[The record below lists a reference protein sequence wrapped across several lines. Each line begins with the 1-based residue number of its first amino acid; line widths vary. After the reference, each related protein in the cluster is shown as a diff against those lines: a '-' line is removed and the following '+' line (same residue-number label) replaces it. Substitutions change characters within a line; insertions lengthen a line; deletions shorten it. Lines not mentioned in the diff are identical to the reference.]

1 MTLAWWL
8 VILLA
13 SGLIYSLVLLSFE
26 RRHAAVQNPA
36 REHYYAG
43 LRALLSGEEELAFKR
58 FRDSVREDSQI
69 VDAYLRIGELL
80 RRRGQVEKSLAIH
93 QDLAERQ
100 GMRPDEQV
108 AIRRALASDHLA
120 MGQRDE
126 ARRLLS
132 ELTKDPSAQAWAVSL
147 LHREHLKDGEFEEAY
162 KRRKEL
168 VRLGE
173 PLDPSVAA
181 VYLALA
187 GYAASEE
194 GEHRR
199 GRVLVRD
206 ALKVHAASPAAHLA
220 LGELYERDGRREDA
234 VRAFKAFLDCA
245 PELSGLVFPRLEKVL
260 FDMGQYSE
268 IAGIYKQVL
277 AADSTNT
284 DALLGLARYSDKK
297 GDHQSALAYLA
308 RIIEADPGHLLA
320 RQLLVQIHRDQGS
333 SDLAWRAAEGY
344 FTWLPAAKQEYRCSQ
359 CSEKTATPRWYCPN
373 CHRFLTYNLGLRRRA
388 AAVAAETV
396 A

>member
-13 SGLIYSLVLLSFE
+13 SGLIYTLVLLSFQ

-36 REHYYAG
+36 REHYYSG
-43 LRALLSGEEELAFKR
+43 LRALLAGEEEVAFQR

-69 VDAYLRIGELL
+69 VDAYLRIGDLL
-80 RRRGQVEKSLAIH
+80 RRRGQVDKALAIH
-93 QDLAERQ
+93 QDLAQRE
-100 GMRPDEQV
+100 GMRPEEMV

-126 ARRLLS
+126 ARRLLLQLIK
-132 ELTKDPSAQAWAVSL
+132 EPGAQAWAVSI

-162 KRRKEL
+162 KRRQEL
-168 VRLGE
+168 VQLGE

-181 VYLALA
+181 VYLTLA
-187 GYAASEE
+187 GCAASDA

-199 GRVLVRD
+199 GRVLIRD
-206 ALKVHAASPAAHLA
+206 ALKVHASSPCAHLA
-220 LGELYERDGRREDA
+220 LGELYERDGRKEDA
-234 VRAFKAFLDCA
+234 VRALKAFLEHT

-268 IAGIYKQVL
+268 IVGIYQQVL
-277 AADSTNT
+277 AADGLNT

-297 GDHQSALAYLA
+297 GDHQAALAYLS

-333 SDLAWRAAEGY
+333 SEQAWQAAEGY
-344 FTWLPAAKQEYRCSQ
+344 FTWLPAARQDYRCSHCRAQ
-359 CSEKTATPRWYCPN
+359 SDAPRWYCPN
-373 CHRFLTYNLGLRRRA
+373 CHRFLTYDFGVRKRA
-388 AAVAAETV
+388 ATVAAET
-396 A
+396 AA

>member
-1 MTLAWWL
+1 MTVAWWL

-13 SGLIYSLVLLSFE
+13 SGLIYCLVQLSFE
-26 RRHAAVQNPA
+26 RRKAAVSNPA

-43 LRALLSGEEELAFKR
+43 LRALLSGEEELAFQR

-93 QDLAERQ
+93 QDLAQRE

-108 AIRRALASDHLA
+108 AIRRALAADHLA

-126 ARRLLS
+126 ARRLLL
-132 ELTKDPSAQAWAVSL
+132 ELTKDPSACAWAVSL

-162 KRRKEL
+162 KRRQEL

-173 PLDPSVAA
+173 PLDPAVAA
-181 VYLALA
+181 VYLTLA
-187 GYAASEE
+187 GYAASEA

-206 ALKVHAASPAAHLA
+206 ALKVFAASPAAHLA

-234 VRAFKAFLDCA
+234 VRAFKAFLESA

-268 IAGIYKQVL
+268 IAGIYQQVL
-277 AADSTNT
+277 AADSLNT

-308 RIIEADPGHLLA
+308 RIVEADPGHLLA
-320 RQLLVQIHRDQGS
+320 RQLLVQIHREQGS
-333 SDLAWRAAEGY
+333 SDLAWHAAEGY
-344 FTWLPAAKQEYRCSQ
+344 FTWLPAAKEDYRCSQ
-359 CSEKTATPRWYCPN
+359 CGEHTSTPRWYCPN
-373 CHRFLTYNLGLRRRA
+373 CHRFLTYSLGLRRRA
-388 AAVAAETV
+388 AAVAAES
-396 A
+396 AA